1 MVYPKEVFPTIG
13 AHGLRLRPQ
22 GRYDATM
29 KGFFIR
35 CGITGFAVLLASQ
48 IIPGIEITGVA
59 SGIAAVIILAFLNAI
74 IRPVLYLLSAPFIF
88 VTLGLFMLL
97 INGFLLYL
105 VSILVKGFIVS
116 GFWPAVGGALIISL
130 VSGVLNFWISEQGR
144 IEIVTHPSS
153 GRKIRHIN

>member
-1 MVYPKEVFPTIG
+1 
-13 AHGLRLRPQ
+13 
-22 GRYDATM
+22 M
-29 KGFFIR
+29 KGFLIR

-59 SGIAAVIILAFLNAI
+59 SGIAAVVILAFLNSI

-88 VTLGLFMLL
+88 VTLGLFMVL

-130 VSGVLNFWISEQGR
+130 VSGVLNLWISEQGR

>member
-1 MVYPKEVFPTIG
+1 
-13 AHGLRLRPQ
+13 
-22 GRYDATM
+22 M

-48 IIPGIEITGVA
+48 IIPGIEIAGFASGVA
-59 SGIAAVIILAFLNAI
+59 AVVILAFLNAI
-74 IRPVLYLLSAPFIF
+74 IRPVLYLLSAPFIL
-88 VTLGLFMLL
+88 VTLGLFMVL

-105 VSILVKGFIVS
+105 VSIVVKGFMVS

-130 VSGVLNFWISEQGR
+130 VSGVLNLWISEQGR
-144 IEIVTHPSS
+144 IEIVTRPSS

>member
-1 MVYPKEVFPTIG
+1 
-13 AHGLRLRPQ
+13 
-22 GRYDATM
+22 M
-29 KGFFIR
+29 KGFLIR

-48 IIPGIEITGVA
+48 IIPGIEITGIA
-59 SGIAAVIILAFLNAI
+59 SGIAAVVILAFLNSI

-88 VTLGLFMLL
+88 ITLGLFMVL

-116 GFWPAVGGALIISL
+116 GFWPAVGGAIIISL
-130 VSGVLNFWISEQGR
+130 VSGVLNLWISEQGR